1 MPKISTLWG
10 SRRPKVATQEI
21 LQTSGKWANLKFFLF
36 LKKWQYLVGSYAKG
50 TATED
55 SDIDLAIDSSN
66 LHGLWGLLRFEED
79 VSRVLGKPVDV
90 LTLRA
95 IDCEKNNPIKRE
107 FLTEFIKERICL
119 YEQGY

>member
-1 MPKISTLWG
+1 MKYTVEDIRNNILPVVLQHNISQ
-10 SRRPKVATQEI
+10 VY
-21 LQTSGKWANLKFFLF
+21 LF
-36 LKKWQYLVGSYAKG
+36 GSYAKG